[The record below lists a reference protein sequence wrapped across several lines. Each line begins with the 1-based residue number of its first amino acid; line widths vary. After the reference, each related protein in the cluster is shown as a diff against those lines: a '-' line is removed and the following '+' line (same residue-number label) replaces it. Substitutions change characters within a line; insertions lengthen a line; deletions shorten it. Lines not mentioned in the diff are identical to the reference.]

1 MSEAA
6 ETSILKLALPT
17 PLLLFSQLVT
27 DPSVE
32 RPLRGL
38 ERSDFVPWDIA
49 SVPSSAQPRLFAP
62 NKAAMK
68 TRRLSATVVSVS
80 GTANDGLPL
89 QPVTDS
95 TPESHQG
102 DSTLFLPG
110 LKPDPSSGLLG

>member
-1 MSEAA
+1 
-6 ETSILKLALPT
+6 
-17 PLLLFSQLVT
+17 
-27 DPSVE
+27 
-32 RPLRGL
+32 
-38 ERSDFVPWDIA
+38 
-49 SVPSSAQPRLFAP
+49 
-62 NKAAMK
+62 MK

-110 LKPDPSSGLLG
+110 LKPDPSSGLLARFIHRTMGDDAVSGDQVVGMSYDFVARQNLKVSAGSRSTKLRRGPVVSDLVETGLN